1 MQAMK
6 VGDKAF
12 FYHSNCKQPGI
23 AGIVEVSHV
32 FFVTF
37 TVWRETLAVGKF
49 GEFTA
54 KSYWRNKIWR
64 ICYVAS

>member
-1 MQAMK
+1 MAHAIILHYYKHISSQLTI
-6 VGDKAF
+6 
-12 FYHSNCKQPGI
+12 PGI
-23 AGIVEVSHV
+23 YLS
-32 FFVTF
+32 

-54 KSYWRNKIWR
+54 KCYWRNKIWR